1 MKHSP
6 IRNLIMAMSFALTT
20 AAITLPA
27 AVSAGNPSAR
37 MEHANGGF
45 GQRRNAQRALRIASE
60 PALAAM
66 MQMRMIERI
75 YLRQGQPDGAERM
88 YRDVLK
94 RTEDTRVRN
103 FANMRLARVVSWE
116 PRKLDESLVELKRGL
131 DENLAKVQ

>member
-1 MKHSP
+1 
-6 IRNLIMAMSFALTT
+6 
-20 AAITLPA
+20 
-27 AVSAGNPSAR
+27 

-103 FANMRLARVVSWE
+103 FANMRLARVVAWE
-116 PRKLDESLVELKRGL
+116 PRKLDASLVELKRGL